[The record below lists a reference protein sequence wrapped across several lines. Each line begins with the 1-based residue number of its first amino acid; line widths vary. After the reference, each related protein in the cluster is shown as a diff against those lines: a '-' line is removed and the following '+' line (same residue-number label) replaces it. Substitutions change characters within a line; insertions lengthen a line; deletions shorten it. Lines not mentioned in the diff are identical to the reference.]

1 MLKSVANQ
9 YRKSI
14 EVAVQSLTD
23 EESVKVKTLY
33 PTWES
38 YLGKIITVNTKI
50 YYNGKLYKVL
60 QEHTVQ
66 DNWIPGI
73 GTESLYSEIDEVH
86 SGTMQDPIPYNNNME
101 LESGKY
107 YIQNGIIYLC
117 NRNTEIPVYNNLSDL
132 VGIYV
137 EVAN

>member
-1 MLKSVANQ
+1 MLESVANQ
-9 YRKSI
+9 YRKYV

-33 PTWES
+33 PPWKS
-38 YLGKIITVNTKI
+38 YLGKTITVNTKI

-66 DNWIPGI
+66 DNWVPGI
-73 GTESLYSEIDEVH
+73 GTESLYSEIDEIH
-86 SGTMQDPIPYNNNME
+86 SGTIEDPIPYNNNME
-101 LESGKY
+101 LEFGKY